1 MRPLTALRAFG
12 LALLLALPAACGRG
26 GAQAPADPATPPV
39 PLLWKASDADNTVYL
54 LGSFHLLTPADY
66 PLDPRIDAAFDDAEH
81 VVFELDP
88 AEMAGPALGEAMR
101 AAATRTDGRLQDEL
115 PEATWRQLQAWA
127 ADSGV
132 SPDALQSFEPWYAS
146 LLVSLSRMRALGL
159 DPALGLD
166 RHFGRRATEAGKGV
180 EGLET
185 GAEQI
190 ALFDGM
196 DAEQQRQALDEA
208 LGSPQELERNLR
220 ELHARW
226 RAGDAEGLYE
236 GTALRLREQY
246 PALYARVNVERN
258 QAWLARLQALLDEG
272 GEGEDAL
279 VVVGALHLLG
289 EDGVVALLRAEGYAV
304 ERL

>member
-1 MRPLTALRAFG
+1 MKRLPALA
-12 LALLLALPAACGRG
+12 LALLLWLPAACGRG
-26 GAQAPADPATPPV
+26 EADAPAAAAATPPA
-39 PLLWKASDADNTVYL
+39 PLLWKASDADNTLYL
-54 LGSFHLLTPADY
+54 LGSFHLLKPDDY
-66 PLDPRIDAAFDDAEH
+66 PLDPRVEAAFEAAGH

-88 AEMAGPALGEAMR
+88 SEMTGPALGQQML
-101 AAATRTDGRLQDEL
+101 AAARRTDGRRLQDEL
-115 PEATWRQLQAWA
+115 PEATWRRLQAWA
-127 ADSGV
+127 ARSGA
-132 SPDALQSFEPWYAS
+132 SIDALQSLEPWYVS
-146 LLVSLSRMRALGL
+146 LLVSLSQMQALGL

-166 RHFGRRATEAGKGV
+166 RHFGRRATEGGKRV

-185 GAEQI
+185 GTQQI

-196 DAEQQRQALDEA
+196 DADQQRQALDEA
-208 LGSPQELERNLR
+208 LASPEELERNVR

-226 RAGDAEGLYE
+226 RAGDGEGLYE
-236 GTALRLREQY
+236 GSARRLREQY

-272 GEGEDAL
+272 GEGDDAL

>member
-1 MRPLTALRAFG
+1 MKRLPALA
-12 LALLLALPAACGRG
+12 LALLLWLPAACGRG
-26 GAQAPADPATPPV
+26 GAEAPAAAAPTPPV
-39 PLLWKASDADNTVYL
+39 PLLWKASDADNTLYL
-54 LGSFHLLTPADY
+54 LGSFHLLTPDDY
-66 PLDPRIDAAFDDAEH
+66 PLDPRVEAAFEAAGH

-88 AEMAGPALGEAMR
+88 SEMTGPALGEQMR
-101 AAATRTDGRLQDEL
+101 EAARRADGRRLQDEL
-115 PEATWRQLQAWA
+115 PEDTWRRLQAWA
-127 ADSGV
+127 GRSGA
-132 SPDALQSFEPWYAS
+132 SLDALQSLEPWYVS
-146 LLVSLSRMRALGL
+146 LLVSISQMQALGL

-166 RHFGRRATEAGKGV
+166 RHFGRRATAGGKRV

-185 GAEQI
+185 GAQQI

-196 DAEQQRQALDEA
+196 DADQQRQALDEA
-208 LGSPQELERNLR
+208 LASPEELERNVL

-226 RAGDAEGLYE
+226 RAGDGEGLYD
-236 GTALRLREQY
+236 GSARRLREQY

-258 QAWLARLQALLDEG
+258 QAWLGRLRALLDER

-289 EDGVVALLRAEGYAV
+289 EDGVVELLRAEGYAV

>member
-1 MRPLTALRAFG
+1 MRALRALG
-12 LALLLALPAACGRG
+12 LALLLALPAACGRD
-26 GAQAPADPATPPV
+26 GAQAPEAAAAPPV

-54 LGSFHLLTPADY
+54 LGSFHLLTPEDY
-66 PLDPRIDAAFDDAEH
+66 PLDPRIDAAFEDAEH

-101 AAATRTDGRLQDEL
+101 AAATRTDGRRLQDEL
-115 PEATWRQLQAWA
+115 PEASWRQLQAWA
-127 ADSGV
+127 ADNGV
-132 SPDALQSFEPWYAS
+132 SVDTLQSFEPWYAS

-208 LGSPQELERNLR
+208 LGSPEELEANLR
-220 ELHARW
+220 EMHARW
-226 RAGDAEGLYE
+226 RAGDGEGLYA
-236 GTALRLREQY
+236 GSALRLREQY

-258 QAWLARLQALLDEG
+258 QAWLSRLQALLDEG

-289 EDGVVALLRAEGYAV
+289 EDGVVEMLRAEGYAV